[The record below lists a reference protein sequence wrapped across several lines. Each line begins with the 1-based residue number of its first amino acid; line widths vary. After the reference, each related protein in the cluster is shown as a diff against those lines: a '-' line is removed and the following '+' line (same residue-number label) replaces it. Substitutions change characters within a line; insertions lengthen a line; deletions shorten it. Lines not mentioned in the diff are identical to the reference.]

1 VPFCYYKLLSPL
13 LQAMDLLE
21 LLVCG
26 SIVSLDIPLRVVQH
40 ELWRNHILESN
51 GDDYESDTETE
62 VTHLLEVLEH
72 VAVLLSNASG
82 NNCDVRSV
90 TRSHAYDAYTP
101 WLHAHCTVLCSVQ
114 L

>member
-1 VPFCYYKLLSPL
+1 VPFCYHKLLPL

-26 SIVSLDIPLRVVQH
+26 SIVALDIPLRVVQH

-62 VTHLLEVLEH
+62 VCLYVYVTRLLQVLEYTKFALFFQIH
-72 VAVLLSNASG
+72 QQTNVMCIVATGRHS
-82 NNCDVRSV
+82 
-90 TRSHAYDAYTP
+90 YDANS
-101 WLHAHCTVLCSVQ
+101 A
-114 L
+114 